1 MSETTNIKLFKHYN
15 PSTNTNQFDVEKSL
29 NQNWD
34 KIDTEIGN
42 IRENINGN
50 DTDITDLK
58 SRVTDL
64 ETNLETAQNNIDEIK
79 EEQITQNE
87 NIKDNTTAIE
97 KNAES
102 IEQNTTDITKLQ
114 EDNAK
119 LKAQIPKGQAS
130 GEEIS
135 LSDSAKMELVDFGL
149 QGNSKQDTREGYNL
163 VKASNKF
170 RKGNGGNGIIGSVTT
185 EGYLQ
190 VIAEE
195 ENENWYNSFWSL
207 DGQESINKIKDILKV
222 GDTFTIAFTI
232 KRTEGTSKAPT
243 VYIKENSPYKTM
255 LSSVSTNFSQVYYTG
270 IWEDGFDISIIHL
283 GFANLTGTF
292 IIKDWMVKKGNIAE
306 WQEYGVMPSLD
317 YPSEVEVVGD
327 SGNVEI
333 VTSNKN
339 VLDLGQGSANGIT
352 YNKNRITV
360 INPTNSINITSLN
373 LINNKNFMG
382 KSLTLTFWA
391 NGNVETNNVEV
402 HLSTNKETYRFQ
414 KYFITGNF
422 NNTKFAFTRQLQNDE
437 YFTNMTVYVPTTAL
451 PTCNL
456 TIDLQMEIKTAT
468 DFVEHQG
475 NTYTLPIQKPFYKL
489 GDYADAFIKQEGKW
503 YEQHYIKEYIFN
515 GTENF
520 AKGGTSTNNQYI
532 WDNPFTN
539 ANTQVLGNYND
550 DVVSPLLS
558 NFFIS
563 IGNRSN
569 NAGSIGISFV
579 NFVGYTQIRIGLGA
593 DSEYTTVDLF
603 KSKLKELYDAD
614 NSVKVYYVLATPELI
629 ECTEEQTQV
638 LEQIVKDGTYKEVTH
653 FYTTEDLKPII
664 EVKYYKDLETLFNK
678 QAELE
683 NTLNNVQ
690 AQILEL
696 GGN

>member
-1 MSETTNIKLFKHYN
+1 MSETTNIKLFKHDN
-15 PSTNTNQFDVEKSL
+15 PSINTNQFDVEKSL

-50 DTDITDLK
+50 DTDISNLK

-102 IEQNTTDITKLQ
+102 IKQNTTDITKLR
-114 EDNAK
+114 EENTM
-119 LKAQIPKGQAS
+119 LKVQIPKGQAS
-130 GEEIS
+130 GEEIT
-135 LSDSAKMELVDFGL
+135 LSDSAEMELVDFGL
-149 QGNSKQDTREGYNL
+149 QGNSKQATREGYNL

-190 VIAEE
+190 IIAEE
-195 ENENWYNSFWSL
+195 GNENWYNSFWSL

-255 LSSVSTNFSQVYYTG
+255 LGSVSTNFSQVYYTG

-317 YPSEVEVVGD
+317 YKSEVEAVGD
-327 SGNVEI
+327 SGSVEI

-414 KYFITGNF
+414 KYFTTGNF

-468 DFVEHQG
+468 DFIEHKG
-475 NTYTLPIQKPFYKL
+475 NTYTLPIQKPMYKL
-489 GDYADAFIKQEGKW
+489 TYNDNTIKDIFIKQNNKW
-503 YEQHYIKEYIFN
+503 YEQHNNTKVFLKDLTWKAGATATGKDVNTKRWNSIEKFETFENGTDHYSKSNSFENVFGNLYSRDTEAYNIEDKFICVRIPAEIATSATQVKEYFSQR
-515 GTENF
+515 END
-520 AKGGTSTNNQYI
+520 YI
-532 WDNPFTN
+532 
-539 ANTQVLGNYND
+539 
-550 DVVSPLLS
+550 
-558 NFFIS
+558 
-563 IGNRSN
+563 
-569 NAGSIGISFV
+569 
-579 NFVGYTQIRIGLGA
+579 
-593 DSEYTTVDLF
+593 
-603 KSKLKELYDAD
+603 
-614 NSVKVYYVLATPELI
+614 VYPLATPKLI

-638 LEQIVKDGTYKEVTH
+638 LEQIVKDGTYKGVTH
-653 FYTTEDLKPII
+653 FYTAQDLKPTL
-664 EVKYYKDLETLFNK
+664 EVKYYKDLETLLNK
-678 QAELE
+678 QEQLE
-683 NTLNNVQ
+683 STLNNVQ

>member
-1 MSETTNIKLFKHYN
+1 MSETTNIKLFKHDN

-64 ETNLETAQNNIDEIK
+64 ETNLDTAQNNIDEIK
-79 EEQITQNE
+79 QEQITQNE

-102 IEQNTTDITKLQ
+102 IKQNTTDITKLQ

-130 GEEIS
+130 GEEIN
-135 LSDSAKMELVDFGL
+135 LQDSAEMELVDFGL
-149 QGNSKQDTREGYNL
+149 QGNSKQATREGYNL
-163 VKASNKF
+163 AKYNTKITGKYNFNFEIGDITSGKTYTLYLYIPVGTLSFNLRYNTSSGNNILTDYNKTGKIVKTFTANQDGILYF
-170 RKGNGGNGIIGSVTT
+170 NGFGESSDYNGIEQIMLLEGTYTT
-185 EGYLQ
+185 E
-190 VIAEE
+190 
-195 ENENWYNSFWSL
+195 
-207 DGQESINKIKDILKV
+207 
-222 GDTFTIAFTI
+222 
-232 KRTEGTSKAPT
+232 
-243 VYIKENSPYKTM
+243 
-255 LSSVSTNFSQVYYTG
+255 
-270 IWEDGFDISIIHL
+270 
-283 GFANLTGTF
+283 
-292 IIKDWMVKKGNIAE
+292 NIPIFE
-306 WQEYGVMPSLD
+306 EYGKMPSLD
-317 YPSEVEVVGD
+317 YPSEVQAVGD
-327 SGNVEI
+327 SGSVEI

-414 KYFITGNF
+414 KYFTTGSF
-422 NNTKFAFTRQLQNDE
+422 NNTKFAFTRQLQSDE

-468 DFVEHQG
+468 DFIEHKG
-475 NTYTLPIQKPFYKL
+475 NTYTLPIQKPFYKI
-489 GDYADAFIKQEGKW
+489 GDYADKFTKQNNKW
-503 YEQHYIKEYIFN
+503 YEQHYIKELTIT
-515 GTENF
+515 GGENW
-520 AKGGTSTNNQYI
+520 KTSGNKYTTYYVQPGIIINKNSA
-532 WDNPFTN
+532 TKK
-539 ANTQVLGNYND
+539 LGICNYFEFVD
-550 DVVSPLLS
+550 IVWGKD
-558 NFFIS
+558 IIACD
-563 IGNRSN
+563 IGNMYESFFDLRFCFGSN
-569 NAGSIGISFV
+569 PEFS
-579 NFVGYTQIRIGLGA
+579 
-593 DSEYTTVDLF
+593 TVDEW
-603 KSKLKELYDAD
+603 KAKVKALYDAE
-614 NSVKVYYVLATPELI
+614 KPIKFYCVLATPELI
-629 ECTEEQTQV
+629 ECTEEQVQV
-638 LEQIVKDGTYKEVTH
+638 LEQIVKDGTYKGVTHYYTNDEVKPTIEVT
-653 FYTTEDLKPII
+653 
-664 EVKYYKDLETLFNK
+664 YYKDLETIINK
-678 QAELE
+678 QEQMQA
-683 NTLNNVQ
+683 TLNNVQ

-696 GGN
+696 GG